1 MNPLDAH
8 RRIVES
14 AKRAN
19 PAVSFGI
26 NFAAGMGLFAFLGW
40 KLDQRRGPGS
50 LAFTLAGVALGFI
63 YGGYELWKIV
73 RADNTRKAEA
83 KPPLPPGAASGP

>member
-8 RRIVES
+8 RKIVEDT
-14 AKRAN
+14 KRAN
-19 PAVSFGI
+19 PAVSFGV

-40 KLDQRRGPGS
+40 KLDQRRGPDALG
-50 LAFTLAGVALGFI
+50 FTLAGVVLGFI

-73 RADNTRKAEA
+73 RADNARAAAE
-83 KPPLPPGAASGP
+83 KPSVPPGPPAGS